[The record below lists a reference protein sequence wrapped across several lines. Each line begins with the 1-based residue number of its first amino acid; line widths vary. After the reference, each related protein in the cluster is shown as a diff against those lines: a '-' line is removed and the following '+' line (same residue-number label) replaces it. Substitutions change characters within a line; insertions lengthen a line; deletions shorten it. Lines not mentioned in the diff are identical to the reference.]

1 MHEGK
6 NTGIKVAGNQALC
19 RKGGL
24 GRGVREGRGVIGGGR
39 EERKAPLPIHG
50 FLSLPIFP
58 IPVFAPAMQAKGR
71 EMVKPRNAI
80 SCVRA

>member
-1 MHEGK
+1 MV
-6 NTGIKVAGNQALC
+6 N
-19 RKGGL
+19 
-24 GRGVREGRGVIGGGR
+24 GGGR
-39 EERKAPLPIHG
+39 EERKVPLPIHG
-50 FLSLPIFP
+50 FLSLPILP

>member
-1 MHEGK
+1 M
-6 NTGIKVAGNQALC
+6 AGNQALC
-19 RKGGL
+19 GRVARVVGLERGG
-24 GRGVREGRGVIGGGR
+24 GVNGGGR
-39 EERKAPLPIHG
+39 EERKVPLPIHG
-50 FLSLPIFP
+50 FLSLPILP

>member
-1 MHEGK
+1 MGRVAFV
-6 NTGIKVAGNQALC
+6 TGLE
-19 RKGGL
+19 RGG
-24 GRGVREGRGVIGGGR
+24 VVNGGGR
-39 EERKAPLPIHG
+39 EERKVPLPIHG
-50 FLSLPIFP
+50 FLSLPILP